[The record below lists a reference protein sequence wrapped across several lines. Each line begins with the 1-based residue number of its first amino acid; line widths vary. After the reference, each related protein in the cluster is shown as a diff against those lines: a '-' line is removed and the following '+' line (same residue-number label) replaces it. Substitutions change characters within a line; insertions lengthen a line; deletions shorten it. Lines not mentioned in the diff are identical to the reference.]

1 MNTLKRFDLDGM
13 TQIPDSELN
22 KRWKN
27 FFIEIRFRSGNLFER
42 ILHRMFGGEETLRHK
57 IAQVP
62 GRHVLKVA
70 RALRGTR
77 NTSNEPGV
85 LTEFPIGYDPTSL
98 LLDAGEA
105 TSSYQP
111 REVEVF
117 VFNEAE
123 VSASET
129 IKMLNEKITSSQATW
144 LFLVDS
150 TISDAAR
157 ALTLFQ
163 LMKHAESASDVVFSD
178 ETNVNPRFPIL
189 KPNTVGPHTL
199 LSYNVVGRPA
209 LLSISKLRMY
219 GGFSTS
225 AGWAFEHDFYLRLSE
240 QRGIFQHVPLILPAG
255 RTQTALSADHL
266 NNDTCAVVNAALAR
280 RKWNGDVSIGTLPG
294 LVQWKLSPPSSQPSI
309 EIVIPTR
316 DRLELVLQC
325 IAAVEEKTTYN
336 NYSITILDNDS
347 KDPDTLAY
355 FESTTH
361 KVVACPG
368 PFNYAKIINRGIKH
382 STADFI
388 VTLNNDT
395 ILQTPDWLERMVG
408 LASLPDVGIVGS
420 KQVESSGH
428 SEHESV
434 VITPYPQHLRS
445 DGNYPYRDHFILATK
460 DVAAVTGAVQMF
472 RRNFWESI
480 GGMDEELTVVMNDI
494 DVCLRAQL
502 EGRNVVYTP
511 DVIHTH
517 NAGSTRGKLDPK
529 TDRNRFLRRWDI
541 FGSFQDPYFPPLL
554 KLFGETF
561 YYIDPQDSSSN

>member
-13 TQIPDSELN
+13 VVIPDDELN
-22 KRWKN
+22 KRWKE
-27 FFIEIRFRSGNLFER
+27 FFKEIRFRSGNLFER
-42 ILHRMFGGEETLRHK
+42 ILYRIFGGEETLRHK

-62 GRHVLKVA
+62 GRHVLKFA
-70 RALRGTR
+70 RALRGSSNKT
-77 NTSNEPGV
+77 NEPVV
-85 LTEFPIGYDPTSL
+85 LTEFPIGYIPRPLNVIASN
-98 LLDAGEA
+98 AA
-105 TSSYQP
+105 TS
-111 REVEVF
+111 RLHEVEVF
-117 VFNEAE
+117 IVKENELPALDIIN
-123 VSASET
+123 A
-129 IKMLNEKITSSQATW
+129 LNEKINSSSAKW

-150 TISDAAR
+150 SHAKEDIEKTLSQLISAA
-157 ALTLFQ
+157 AIG
-163 LMKHAESASDVVFSD
+163 SDVVFAD
-178 ETNVNPRFPIL
+178 ETNVDPRFPIL
-189 KPNTVGPHTL
+189 KPTVVGPHTL

-209 LLSISKLRMY
+209 LLSISKLRIN

-240 QRGIFQHVPLILPAG
+240 QRGIFQHVPEILPGG
-255 RTQTALSADHL
+255 RTQIGLSAEHL
-266 NNDTCAVVNAALAR
+266 NNDSCAVVNAALAR
-280 RKWNGDVSIGTLPG
+280 RKWNGNVSSGELPG
-294 LVQWKLSPPSSQPSI
+294 LVQWTLSPPSPQPSI

-325 IAAVEEKTTYN
+325 IGAVVEKTTYK

-347 KDPDTLAY
+347 KDPETLAY
-355 FESTTH
+355 FASTTH
-361 KVVACPG
+361 KVVPCPG

-382 STADFI
+382 SAADYI

-420 KQVESSGH
+420 KQIESSGH

-517 NAGSTRGKLDPK
+517 NAGSSRGKLDPK
-529 TDRNRFLRRWDI
+529 VDRNHFLRRWDI
-541 FGSFQDPYFPPLL
+541 FGTFQDPYFPPLL

-561 YYIDPQDSSSN
+561 YYLDPQDSLNH

>member
-1 MNTLKRFDLDGM
+1 MK
-13 TQIPDSELN
+13 QIPDSELN

-27 FFIEIRFRSGNLFER
+27 FFVEIRSHSSTPFER
-42 ILHRMFGGEETLRHK
+42 AMHRLFGSEDTLRHK

-62 GRHVLKVA
+62 GRQVLKLA
-70 RALRGTR
+70 RALRGPK
-77 NTSNEPGV
+77 NLGNEAIV
-85 LTEFPIGYDPTSL
+85 LTEFPIGYSPSTTNFDEIDVTDTFRL
-98 LLDAGEA
+98 KD
-105 TSSYQP
+105 
-111 REVEVF
+111 VEVF
-117 VFNEAE
+117 AFNEAE
-123 VSASET
+123 ASSAQT
-129 IKMLNEKITSSQATW
+129 IEALNEKIAKSQATW
-144 LFLVDS
+144 LFIVDS
-150 TISDAAR
+150 SINEATR
-157 ALTLFQ
+157 TFTLSR
-163 LMKHAESASDVVFSD
+163 LLKNAESVSDVVFSD
-178 ETNVNPRFPIL
+178 ETNINPLFPIL

-209 LLSISKLRMY
+209 LLSIAKLRMF
-219 GGFSTS
+219 GGFSTT

-240 QRGIFQHVPLILPAG
+240 QRGIFQHVSIILPAG
-255 RTQTALSADHL
+255 RTQISLNAEHL
-266 NNDTCAVVNAALAR
+266 NNDTCAVVNAALTR
-280 RKWNGDVSIGTLPG
+280 RKWSGEVAQGALPG
-294 LVQWKLSPPSSQPSI
+294 LVQWKLSPPSPQPSI

-325 IAAVEEKTTYN
+325 IGAVEEKTTYN
-336 NYSITILDNDS
+336 NFSITILDNDS
-347 KDPDTLAY
+347 KDPETLAY
-355 FESTTH
+355 FESTNH

-368 PFNYAKIINRGIKH
+368 PFNYAKIINRGIEQ
-382 STADFI
+382 STAEFI

-395 ILQTPDWLERMVG
+395 IVQTPDWLERMVG
-408 LASLPDVGIVGS
+408 LACLPDVGIVGS

-511 DVIHTH
+511 DVVHTH
-517 NAGSTRGKLDPK
+517 NAGSSRGKLDPK

-541 FGSFQDPYFPPLL
+541 FGSFQDPYFPPQL

-561 YYIDPQDSSSN
+561 YYIAPQDSSTN

>member
-1 MNTLKRFDLDGM
+1 VNTLKRFDLDGM

-42 ILHRMFGGEETLRHK
+42 ILYRMFGGEETLRHK

-62 GRHVLKVA
+62 GRHVLKFA

-77 NTSNEPGV
+77 NTSNEPVV
-85 LTEFPIGYDPTSL
+85 LTEFPIGYDPTTL

-117 VFNEAE
+117 VFNEAQ

-157 ALTLFQ
+157 ALTLSH
-163 LMKHAESASDVVFSD
+163 LMKHAENASDVVFSD

-199 LSYNVVGRPA
+199 LSYNIVGRPA

-294 LVQWKLSPPSSQPSI
+294 LVQWKLSPPSPQPSI

-325 IAAVEEKTTYN
+325 IAAVEEKTTYS

-368 PFNYAKIINRGIKH
+368 LFNYAKIINRGIKH

-420 KQVESSGH
+420 KQVESNGH

-541 FGSFQDPYFPPLL
+541 FGSFQDPFFPPLL

-561 YYIDPQDSSSN
+561 YYIDPQDSHSN

>member
-42 ILHRMFGGEETLRHK
+42 ILYRMFGGEETLRHK

-62 GRHVLKVA
+62 GRHVLKFA

-77 NTSNEPGV
+77 NTSNEPVV

-117 VFNEAE
+117 VFNEAQ

-157 ALTLFQ
+157 ALTLSH
-163 LMKHAESASDVVFSD
+163 LMKHAENASDVVFSD

-199 LSYNVVGRPA
+199 LSYNIVGRPA

-294 LVQWKLSPPSSQPSI
+294 LVQWKLSPPSPQPSI

-325 IAAVEEKTTYN
+325 IAAVEEKTTYS

-368 PFNYAKIINRGIKH
+368 LFNYAKIINRGIKH

-420 KQVESSGH
+420 KQVESNGH

-561 YYIDPQDSSSN
+561 YYIDPQDSHSN

>member
-42 ILHRMFGGEETLRHK
+42 ILYRMFGGEETLRHK

-62 GRHVLKVA
+62 GRHVLKFA

-77 NTSNEPGV
+77 NTSNEPVV
-85 LTEFPIGYDPTSL
+85 LTEFPIGYDPTTL

-117 VFNEAE
+117 VFNEAQ

-157 ALTLFQ
+157 ALTLSH
-163 LMKHAESASDVVFSD
+163 LMKHAENASDVVFSD

-199 LSYNVVGRPA
+199 LSYNIVGRPA

-294 LVQWKLSPPSSQPSI
+294 LVQWKLSPPSPQPSI

-325 IAAVEEKTTYN
+325 IAAVEEKTTYS

-368 PFNYAKIINRGIKH
+368 LFNYAKIINRGIKH

-420 KQVESSGH
+420 KQVESNGH

-541 FGSFQDPYFPPLL
+541 FGSFQDPFFPPLL

-561 YYIDPQDSSSN
+561 YYIDPQDSHSN

>member
-1 MNTLKRFDLDGM
+1 MNTLKRFDLEGM
-13 TQIPDSELN
+13 KQIPDSELN

-27 FFIEIRFRSGNLFER
+27 FFVEIRSHSSTPFGRAMHRLFGSED
-42 ILHRMFGGEETLRHK
+42 TLRHK

-62 GRHVLKVA
+62 GRQVLKLA
-70 RALRGTR
+70 RALRGPK
-77 NTSNEPGV
+77 NLGNEAIV
-85 LTEFPIGYDPTSL
+85 LTEFPIGYSPSTTNFDEIDVTDTFRL
-98 LLDAGEA
+98 KD
-105 TSSYQP
+105 
-111 REVEVF
+111 VEVF
-117 VFNEAE
+117 AFNEAE
-123 VSASET
+123 ASSAQT
-129 IKMLNEKITSSQATW
+129 IEALNEKIAKSQATW
-144 LFLVDS
+144 LFIVDS
-150 TISDAAR
+150 SINEAAR
-157 ALTLFQ
+157 TFTLSR
-163 LMKHAESASDVVFSD
+163 LLKNAESVSDVVFSD
-178 ETNVNPRFPIL
+178 ETNINPLFPIL

-209 LLSISKLRMY
+209 LLSIAKLRMF
-219 GGFSTS
+219 GGFSTT

-240 QRGIFQHVPLILPAG
+240 QRGIFQHVSIILPAG
-255 RTQTALSADHL
+255 RTQISLNAEHL
-266 NNDTCAVVNAALAR
+266 NNDTCAVVNAALTR
-280 RKWNGDVSIGTLPG
+280 RKWSGEVSQGALPG
-294 LVQWKLSPPSSQPSI
+294 LVQWKLSPPSPQPSI

-325 IAAVEEKTTYN
+325 IGAVEEKTTYTN
-336 NYSITILDNDS
+336 FSITILDNDS
-347 KDPDTLAY
+347 KDPETLAY
-355 FESTTH
+355 FESTNH

-368 PFNYAKIINRGIKH
+368 PFNYAKIINRGIEQ
-382 STADFI
+382 STAEFI

-395 ILQTPDWLERMVG
+395 IVQTPDWLERMVG
-408 LASLPDVGIVGS
+408 LACLPDVGIVGS

-445 DGNYPYRDHFILATK
+445 DGNYPYRDHFILATR

-517 NAGSTRGKLDPK
+517 NAGSSRGKLDPK

-541 FGSFQDPYFPPLL
+541 FGSFQDPYFPPQL

-561 YYIDPQDSSSN
+561 YFKDSQDSSKN

>member
-1 MNTLKRFDLDGM
+1 MNTLKRFDLEGM
-13 TQIPDSELN
+13 KQIPDSELN

-27 FFIEIRFRSGNLFER
+27 FFVEIRSHSSTPFGSAMHRLFGSED
-42 ILHRMFGGEETLRHK
+42 TLRHK

-62 GRHVLKVA
+62 GRQVLKLA
-70 RALRGTR
+70 RALRGPK
-77 NTSNEPGV
+77 NVGNEAIV
-85 LTEFPIGYDPTSL
+85 LTEFPIGYSPSTTNFDEIDVTDTFRL
-98 LLDAGEA
+98 KD
-105 TSSYQP
+105 
-111 REVEVF
+111 VEVF
-117 VFNEAE
+117 AFNEAE
-123 VSASET
+123 ASSAQT
-129 IKMLNEKITSSQATW
+129 IEALNEKIAKSQATW
-144 LFLVDS
+144 LFIVDS
-150 TISDAAR
+150 SINEAAR
-157 ALTLFQ
+157 TFTLSR
-163 LMKHAESASDVVFSD
+163 LLKNAESASDVVFSD
-178 ETNVNPRFPIL
+178 ETNINPLFPIL

-209 LLSISKLRMY
+209 LLSIAKLRMF
-219 GGFSTS
+219 GGFSTT

-240 QRGIFQHVPLILPAG
+240 QRGIFQHVSIILPAG
-255 RTQTALSADHL
+255 RTQISLNAEHL
-266 NNDTCAVVNAALAR
+266 NNDTCAVVNAALTR
-280 RKWNGDVSIGTLPG
+280 RKWSGEVSQGALPG
-294 LVQWKLSPPSSQPSI
+294 LVQWKLSPPSPQPSI

-325 IAAVEEKTTYN
+325 IGAVEEKTTYTN
-336 NYSITILDNDS
+336 FSITILDNDS
-347 KDPDTLAY
+347 KDPETLAY
-355 FESTTH
+355 FESTNH
-361 KVVACPG
+361 KVVGCPG
-368 PFNYAKIINRGIKH
+368 PFNYAKIINRGIEQ
-382 STADFI
+382 STAEFI

-395 ILQTPDWLERMVG
+395 IVQTPDWLERMVG
-408 LASLPDVGIVGS
+408 LACLPDVGIVGS

-445 DGNYPYRDHFILATK
+445 DGNYPYRDHFILATR

-511 DVIHTH
+511 DVVHTH
-517 NAGSTRGKLDPK
+517 NAGSSRGKLDPK

-541 FGSFQDPYFPPLL
+541 FGSFQDPYFPPQL

-561 YYIDPQDSSSN
+561 YYKAPQDSSTN

>member
-1 MNTLKRFDLDGM
+1 MK
-13 TQIPDSELN
+13 QIPDAELN

-27 FFIEIRFRSGNLFER
+27 FFVEIRSHSSTPFER
-42 ILHRMFGGEETLRHK
+42 TLHRIFGSEDTLRHK

-62 GRHVLKVA
+62 GRQVLKIL
-70 RALRGTR
+70 RAIRGPK
-77 NTSNEPGV
+77 NVGGEPLD
-85 LTEFPIGYDPTSL
+85 LTEFPTGYSPSTTNFDGSKAIDSL
-98 LLDAGEA
+98 KLED
-105 TSSYQP
+105 
-111 REVEVF
+111 VEIF
-117 VFNEAE
+117 VFNEAA
-123 VSASET
+123 ASTTEPLKT
-129 IKMLNEKITSSQATW
+129 LNQIISNSQATW
-144 LFLVDS
+144 LFLIDS
-150 TISDAAR
+150 SISEAAR
-157 ALTLFQ
+157 SFTIAELL
-163 LMKHAESASDVVFSD
+163 KSAESTSDVVFSD
-178 ETNVNPRFPIL
+178 ETNINPRFPIL

-209 LLSISKLRMY
+209 LLSIAKLRAL
-219 GGFSTS
+219 GGFSPE

-240 QRGIFQHVPLILPAG
+240 QRGVFQHVPIVLPAG
-255 RTQTALSADHL
+255 RTQVSLSAEHL
-266 NNDTCAVVNAALAR
+266 NIDTCAVVRATLAR
-280 RKWNGDVSIGTLPG
+280 RNWIGEVSQGALPG
-294 LVQWKLSPPSSQPSI
+294 LVQWKLSPPSPQPSI

-325 IAAVEEKTTYN
+325 IGAVEEKTTYT

-347 KDPDTLAY
+347 KDPETLAY
-355 FESTTH
+355 FEATNH

-368 PFNYAKIINRGIKH
+368 PFNYAKIVNRGIKH

-395 ILQTPDWLERMVG
+395 IVQTPDWLERMVG

-472 RRNFWESI
+472 RRTFWESI

-511 DVIHTH
+511 DVVHTH
-517 NAGSTRGKLDPK
+517 NAGSSRGKLDPK

-541 FGSFQDPYFPPLL
+541 FGSFQDPYFPPQL

-561 YYIDPQDSSSN
+561 YYKDPQNSFEN

>member
-1 MNTLKRFDLDGM
+1 VNTLKRFDLDGM

-42 ILHRMFGGEETLRHK
+42 ILYRMFGGEETLRHK

-62 GRHVLKVA
+62 GRHVLKFA

-77 NTSNEPGV
+77 NTSNEPVV

-117 VFNEAE
+117 VFNEAQ

-157 ALTLFQ
+157 ALTLSH
-163 LMKHAESASDVVFSD
+163 LMKHAENASDVVFSD

-199 LSYNVVGRPA
+199 LSYNIVGRPA

-294 LVQWKLSPPSSQPSI
+294 LVQWKLSPPSPQPSI

-325 IAAVEEKTTYN
+325 IAAVEEKTTYS

-368 PFNYAKIINRGIKH
+368 LFNYAKIINRGIKH

-395 ILQTPDWLERMVG
+395 ILQTPDWLEQMVG

-420 KQVESSGH
+420 KQVESNGH

-541 FGSFQDPYFPPLL
+541 FGSFQDPFFPPLL

-561 YYIDPQDSSSN
+561 YYIDPQDSHSN

>member
-1 MNTLKRFDLDGM
+1 VNTLKRFDLDGM

-42 ILHRMFGGEETLRHK
+42 ILYRMFGGEETLRHK

-62 GRHVLKVA
+62 GRHVLKFA

-77 NTSNEPGV
+77 NTSNEPVV

-117 VFNEAE
+117 VFNEAQ

-157 ALTLFQ
+157 ALTLSH
-163 LMKHAESASDVVFSD
+163 LMKHAENASDVVFSD

-199 LSYNVVGRPA
+199 LSYNIVGRPA

-294 LVQWKLSPPSSQPSI
+294 LVQWKLSPPSPQPSI

-325 IAAVEEKTTYN
+325 IAAVEDKTTYS

-420 KQVESSGH
+420 KQVESNGH

-561 YYIDPQDSSSN
+561 YYIDPQDSHSN

>member
-1 MNTLKRFDLDGM
+1 VNTLKRFDLEGM
-13 TQIPDSELN
+13 KQIPDSELN

-27 FFIEIRFRSGNLFER
+27 FFVEIRSHSSTPFGRAMHRLFGSED
-42 ILHRMFGGEETLRHK
+42 TLRHK

-62 GRHVLKVA
+62 GRQVLKLA
-70 RALRGTR
+70 RALRGPK
-77 NTSNEPGV
+77 NLGNEAIV
-85 LTEFPIGYDPTSL
+85 LTEFPIGYSPSTTNFDEIDVTDTFRL
-98 LLDAGEA
+98 KD
-105 TSSYQP
+105 
-111 REVEVF
+111 VEVF
-117 VFNEAE
+117 AFNEAE
-123 VSASET
+123 ASSAQT
-129 IKMLNEKITSSQATW
+129 IEALNEKIAKSQATW
-144 LFLVDS
+144 LFIVDS
-150 TISDAAR
+150 SINEAAR
-157 ALTLFQ
+157 TFTLSR
-163 LMKHAESASDVVFSD
+163 LLKNAESVSDVVFSD
-178 ETNVNPRFPIL
+178 ETNINPLFPIL

-209 LLSISKLRMY
+209 LLSIAKLRMF
-219 GGFSTS
+219 GGFSTT

-240 QRGIFQHVPLILPAG
+240 QRGIFQHVSIILPAG
-255 RTQTALSADHL
+255 RTQISLNAEHL
-266 NNDTCAVVNAALAR
+266 NNDTCAVVNAALTR
-280 RKWNGDVSIGTLPG
+280 RKWSGEVSQGALPG
-294 LVQWKLSPPSSQPSI
+294 LVQWKLSPPSPQPSI

-325 IAAVEEKTTYN
+325 IVAVEEKSTYTN
-336 NYSITILDNDS
+336 FSITILDNDS
-347 KDPDTLAY
+347 KDPETLAY
-355 FESTTH
+355 FESTNH

-368 PFNYAKIINRGIKH
+368 PFNYAKIINRGIEQ
-382 STADFI
+382 STAEFI

-395 ILQTPDWLERMVG
+395 IVQTPDWLERMVG
-408 LASLPDVGIVGS
+408 LACLPDVGIVGS

-511 DVIHTH
+511 DVVHTH
-517 NAGSTRGKLDPK
+517 NAGSSRGKLDPK

-541 FGSFQDPYFPPLL
+541 FGSFQDPYFPPQL

-561 YYIDPQDSSSN
+561 YYKAPQDSSTN

>member
-1 MNTLKRFDLDGM
+1 VNTLKRFDLDGM
-13 TQIPDSELN
+13 TQIPDSELK
-22 KRWKN
+22 KRWKS
-27 FFIEIRFRSGNLFER
+27 FFNEIHNRSGNPFER
-42 ILHRMFGGEETLRHK
+42 ILYRAFGGEETLRHK

-62 GRHVLKVA
+62 ARHVLKFA
-70 RALRGTR
+70 RSLRGSKK
-77 NTSNEPGV
+77 TSNV
-85 LTEFPIGYDPTSL
+85 RVAISEFPIGYDPASL
-98 LLDAGEA
+98 GLNAGEA
-105 TSSYQP
+105 TSPYQS

-117 VFNEAE
+117 VFNEVE

-129 IKMLNEKITSSQATW
+129 IKLLNEKITNSQAAW

-150 TISDAAR
+150 TITEAAR
-157 ALTLFQ
+157 SLTLSR
-163 LMKHAESASDVVFSD
+163 LLKHAEISSDVVFSD

-189 KPNTVGPHTL
+189 KPSTVGPHTL

-209 LLSISKLRMY
+209 LLSISKLRMF

-240 QRGIFQHVPLILPAG
+240 QRGIFQHVPIILPGG
-255 RTQTALSADHL
+255 RTQISLSADHI

-280 RKWNGDVSIGTLPG
+280 RKWNGSVSIGALPG
-294 LVQWKLSPPSSQPSI
+294 LVQWKLSPPSPQPSV

-316 DRLELVLQC
+316 DRLELLLQC
-325 IAAVEEKTTYN
+325 IAAVEEKTTYS
-336 NYSITILDNDS
+336 NYGITILDNDS

-355 FESTTH
+355 FDSTSH
-361 KVVACPG
+361 KVVPCPG
-368 PFNYAKIINRGIKH
+368 PFNYAKIINRGIKY
-382 STADFI
+382 SAADFI
-388 VTLNNDT
+388 VTLNNDA

-420 KQVESSGH
+420 KQVDSSGK
-428 SEHESV
+428 SEHESF

-445 DGNYPYRDHFILATK
+445 DGNYLQPDHFISSTK

-480 GGMDEELTVVMNDI
+480 GGMDEQLTVVMNDV

-502 EGRNVVYTP
+502 EGRYVVYTP

-517 NAGSTRGKLDPK
+517 NAGSSRGKLDPK
-529 TDRNRFLRRWDI
+529 TDRNHFVRRWDI

-561 YYIDPQDSSSN
+561 YYVDPRNSSSK

>member
-1 MNTLKRFDLDGM
+1 MK
-13 TQIPDSELN
+13 QIPDSELN

-27 FFIEIRFRSGNLFER
+27 FFVEIRSHSSTPFER
-42 ILHRMFGGEETLRHK
+42 AMHRLFGAEDTLRHK
-57 IAQVP
+57 VAKVP
-62 GRHVLKVA
+62 GRQVLKLA
-70 RALRGTR
+70 RALRWPKNSVSVPITL
-77 NTSNEPGV
+77 S
-85 LTEFPIGYDPTSL
+85 EFPIGYSPSTTVFDVLEAKDSLRPNEVEVFAFNEAAASSAETIKTLNEIVATSKATWL
-98 LLDAGEA
+98 FIVDSSINEA
-105 TSSYQP
+105 TSSFTLSQLLKS
-111 REVEVF
+111 
-117 VFNEAE
+117 AE
-123 VSASET
+123 D
-129 IKMLNEKITSSQATW
+129 N
-144 LFLVDS
+144 
-150 TISDAAR
+150 
-157 ALTLFQ
+157 
-163 LMKHAESASDVVFSD
+163 SDVVFSD
-178 ETNVNPRFPIL
+178 ETNTNPRFPIL
-189 KPNTVGPHTL
+189 KPNAVGPHTL

-209 LLSISKLRMY
+209 LLSISKLRMF
-219 GGFSTS
+219 GGFSTT

-240 QRGIFQHVPLILPAG
+240 QRGNFQHVPIILPAG
-255 RTQTALSADHL
+255 RSLAALSAEHL

-280 RKWNGDVSIGTLPG
+280 RKWTGEVSQGPLPG
-294 LVQWKLSPPSSQPSI
+294 LVQWKLSPPSPQPSI

-325 IAAVEEKTTYN
+325 IGAVEEKSTYS

-355 FESTTH
+355 FESTNH

-368 PFNYAKIINRGIKH
+368 PFNYAKIINSGIKQ
-382 STADFI
+382 STAEFI

-395 ILQTPDWLERMVG
+395 IVQTPDWLERMVG
-408 LASLPDVGIVGS
+408 LACLPDVGIVGS

-517 NAGSTRGKLDPK
+517 NAGSSRGKLDPK

-541 FGSFQDPYFPPLL
+541 FGSFQDPYFPPQL

-561 YYIDPQDSSSN
+561 YFKDSQDSSKN

>member
-1 MNTLKRFDLDGM
+1 MK
-13 TQIPDSELN
+13 QIPDSELN

-27 FFIEIRFRSGNLFER
+27 FFVEIRSHSSTPFER
-42 ILHRMFGGEETLRHK
+42 AMHRLFGSEDTLRHK

-62 GRHVLKVA
+62 GRQVLKLA
-70 RALRGTR
+70 RAIRGPK
-77 NTSNEPGV
+77 NAGNEPPV
-85 LTEFPIGYDPTSL
+85 LTEFPIGYLPSTISFDGIEVTESL
-98 LLDAGEA
+98 QLKN
-105 TSSYQP
+105 
-111 REVEVF
+111 VEVF
-117 VFNEAE
+117 AFNEADAS
-123 VSASET
+123 SAVTIET
-129 IKMLNEKITSSQATW
+129 LNEKIANSQATW

-150 TISDAAR
+150 SINEAAR
-157 ALTLFQ
+157 AFTLAR
-163 LMKHAESASDVVFSD
+163 LLENAASASDVVFSD
-178 ETNVNPRFPIL
+178 ETNINPRFPIL

-209 LLSISKLRMY
+209 LLSIAKLRMF

-240 QRGIFQHVPLILPAG
+240 QRGIFQHVPIILPAG
-255 RTQTALSADHL
+255 RTQVSLSAEHL

-280 RKWNGDVSIGTLPG
+280 RKWNGEVSLGALPG
-294 LVQWKLSPPSSQPSI
+294 LVQWKLSPPSPQPSI

-325 IAAVEEKTTYN
+325 IGAVEEKTTYA

-347 KDPDTLAY
+347 KDPETLAY
-355 FESTTH
+355 FGSTNH

-368 PFNYAKIINRGIKH
+368 PFNYAKIINRGIKQ
-382 STADFI
+382 STAEFI

-395 ILQTPDWLERMVG
+395 IVQTPDWLERMVG

-445 DGNYPYRDHFILATK
+445 DGNYPHRDHFILATK

-480 GGMDEELTVVMNDI
+480 GGMDEGLTVVMNDI
-494 DVCLRAQL
+494 DICLRAQL

-517 NAGSTRGKLDPK
+517 NAGSSRGKLDPK

-541 FGSFQDPYFPPLL
+541 FGSFQDPYFPPQL

-561 YYIDPQDSSSN
+561 YYTDSQDSSTN

>member
-1 MNTLKRFDLDGM
+1 VNTIKRFDLDGM
-13 TQIPDSELN
+13 SQIPDSELN
-22 KRWKN
+22 KRWERFHN
-27 FFIEIRFRSGNLFER
+27 EIRYRSGNIFER
-42 ILHRMFGGEETLRHK
+42 VAHRMLGGEGTLRYK
-57 IAQVP
+57 TARIP
-62 GRHVLKVA
+62 GRQLLKLV
-70 RALRGTR
+70 RLLRGKPQKL
-77 NTSNEPGV
+77 SGPIV
-85 LTEFPIGYDPTSL
+85 LTEFPISYIPHSL
-98 LLDAGEA
+98 CSGEIEVA
-105 TSSYQP
+105 NTHQLSDIEVCIIDESGSS
-111 REVEVF
+111 
-117 VFNEAE
+117 
-123 VSASET
+123 SAET
-129 IKMLNEKITSSQATW
+129 IKDLNEKITKSGAKW
-144 LFLVDS
+144 LLLVDAS
-150 TISDAAR
+150 INDAEKAVSLSR
-157 ALTLFQ
+157 LLDF
-163 LMKHAESASDVVFSD
+163 AESGSDVVFSD
-178 ETNVNPRFPIL
+178 ETNVNPHFPIL
-189 KPNTVGPHTL
+189 KPDTVGPHTL

-209 LLSISKLRMY
+209 LLSISKLQIN

-240 QRGIFQHVPLILPAG
+240 QRGVFQHVPLILPAG
-255 RTQTALSADHL
+255 RTQISLSAEHI

-280 RKWNGDVSIGTLPG
+280 RRWAGDVSIGALPG
-294 LVQWKLSPPSSQPSI
+294 LVEWKLTPPSPQPSI

-325 IAAVEEKTTYN
+325 IAAIEEKTTYS

-347 KDPDTLAY
+347 IEPETLAY
-355 FESTTH
+355 LASTSH
-361 KVVACPG
+361 KVVTCPG
-368 PFNYAKIINRGIKH
+368 PFNYAKIINRGITH
-382 STADFI
+382 STANFI
-388 VTLNNDT
+388 VTLNNDA
-395 ILQTPDWLERMVG
+395 IVQTPDWLERMVG

-434 VITPYPQHLRS
+434 VISPYPQHLRS

-517 NAGSTRGKLDPK
+517 NAGSSRGKLDPK
-529 TDRNRFLRRWDI
+529 VDRNHFLRRWDI
-541 FGSFQDPYFPPLL
+541 FDSFQDPYFPPLL

-561 YYIDPQDSSSN
+561 YYLDPQDPLNQ

>member
-1 MNTLKRFDLDGM
+1 
-13 TQIPDSELN
+13 
-22 KRWKN
+22 
-27 FFIEIRFRSGNLFER
+27 
-42 ILHRMFGGEETLRHK
+42 
-57 IAQVP
+57 
-62 GRHVLKVA
+62 
-70 RALRGTR
+70 
-77 NTSNEPGV
+77 V

-117 VFNEAE
+117 VFNEAQ

-157 ALTLFQ
+157 ALTLSH
-163 LMKHAESASDVVFSD
+163 LMKHAENASDVVFSD

-199 LSYNVVGRPA
+199 LSYNIVGRPA

-294 LVQWKLSPPSSQPSI
+294 LVQWKLSPPSPQPSI

-325 IAAVEEKTTYN
+325 IAAVEEKTTYS

-368 PFNYAKIINRGIKH
+368 LFNYAKIINRGIKH

-420 KQVESSGH
+420 KQVESNGH

-561 YYIDPQDSSSN
+561 YYIDPQDSHSN

>member
-1 MNTLKRFDLDGM
+1 VNTLKRFDLDGM

-42 ILHRMFGGEETLRHK
+42 ILYRMFGGEETLRHK

-62 GRHVLKVA
+62 GRHVLKFA

-77 NTSNEPGV
+77 NTSNEPVV
-85 LTEFPIGYDPTSL
+85 LTEFPIGYDPTTL

-117 VFNEAE
+117 VFNEAQ

-157 ALTLFQ
+157 ALTLSH
-163 LMKHAESASDVVFSD
+163 LMKHAENASDVVFSD

-199 LSYNVVGRPA
+199 LSYNIVGRPA

-294 LVQWKLSPPSSQPSI
+294 LVQWKLSPPSPQPSI

-325 IAAVEEKTTYN
+325 IAAVEEKTTYS

-368 PFNYAKIINRGIKH
+368 LFNYAKIINRGIKH

-395 ILQTPDWLERMVG
+395 ILQTPDWLEQMVG

-420 KQVESSGH
+420 KQVESNGH

-561 YYIDPQDSSSN
+561 YYIDPQDSHSN